1 MSSAEVQVRAGPPQ
15 HIVTRRSPRLA
26 AYLLFGGGCLLA
38 ALAMRR
44 PEPVVL
50 GVPLLLAVALALAGS
65 APPELTATGAFD
77 RDRALEGEEV
87 ELLVTVVAARA
98 VPVLEIAVT
107 PPRNLEVVE
116 KPEGLGRRLRAGE
129 PQEFRW
135 RLRCTSWS
143 GYLRAAVTVA
153 SRDALGFF
161 EHRLEPAL
169 ELPIRVYPRPDE
181 VREIVTAIDTGL
193 LSGNERSR
201 ERGDGIEFADVRPYQ
216 PGDLVR
222 RINWRATAR
231 LGEPYVN
238 EMHPERNTEVVLFL
252 DAFTQLQRGADS
264 ALDLTVRGA
273 LALARAYLRRRD
285 RVGLVVFGGT
295 LRWLRPEGG
304 DRQLYRIL
312 DALID
317 TQVVLSHAW
326 KGIDILPPRT
336 LPPRA
341 LVIAITPLLDD
352 RTTRA
357 LLDLRA
363 RRHDLAVIEISPLPF
378 AEPGPSPQQKLA
390 YRLWSMD
397 RDVVVARLQGT
408 GAAVARWDLGE
419 PLGGPLAVQAMQRAR
434 MRAAGR

>member
-1 MSSAEVQVRAGPPQ
+1 MSSVEVRVGPPQ
-15 HIVTRRSPRLA
+15 RVVTQRSPRLA
-26 AYLLFGGGCLLA
+26 AYLLLGGGCLLA

-50 GVPLLLAVALALAGS
+50 GVPLLLAVALGLAGS
-65 APPELTATGAFD
+65 APPGLSATGAFD

-87 ELLVTVVAARA
+87 ELLVTVVAERA
-98 VPVLEIAVT
+98 VSMLEVAVR
-107 PPRNLEVVE
+107 PPRNLEVLE
-116 KPEGLGRRLRAGE
+116 TPEGLGRRLGAGE
-129 PQEFRW
+129 SREFRW
-135 RLRCTSWS
+135 RLRCRTWS
-143 GYLRAAVTVA
+143 GYLTTAVTVA

-169 ELPIRVYPRPDE
+169 EFPIRVYPRPDE
-181 VREIVTAIDTGL
+181 VQQVVTAIDTGL
-193 LSGNERSR
+193 LAGNERSR
-201 ERGDGIEFADVRPYQ
+201 QRGDGIEFADVRQYQ

-252 DAFTQLQRGADS
+252 DAFTHLARGGDT

-273 LALARAYLRRRD
+273 LALARTYLRRRD
-285 RVGLVVFGGT
+285 RVGLIVFGGT

-336 LPPRA
+336 LPPRS
-341 LVIAITPLLDD
+341 LVIAISPLLDD

-378 AEPGPSPQQKLA
+378 AEPGPSPEQKLA
-390 YRLWSMD
+390 YRVWSMD
-397 RDVVVARLQGT
+397 RDVVVARLQAA

>member
-1 MSSAEVQVRAGPPQ
+1 MSSDPGMARPLSRL
-15 HIVTRRSPRLA
+15 VTQRSPRLA
-26 AYLLFGGGCLLA
+26 GYLLLGGGCLLA

-50 GVPLLLAVALALAGS
+50 GLPLLLAVALGLALS
-65 APPELTATGAFD
+65 TPPDLRATALFD
-77 RDRALEGEEV
+77 RDRALEGEEI
-87 ELLVTVVAARA
+87 ELLVTVTPERAAALVDVTLTLPRNM
-98 VPVLEIAVT
+98 EIA
-107 PPRNLEVVE
+107 EAA
-116 KPEGLGRRLRAGE
+116 EGLGRRVGAGE
-129 PQEFRW
+129 TREYRW
-135 RLRCTSWS
+135 RLRCTAWA
-143 GYLRAAVTVA
+143 GYLGAAVNVS
-153 SRDALGFF
+153 SRDPLGFF

-169 ELPIRVYPRPDE
+169 ELPVRVYPRPDE
-181 VREIVTAIDTGL
+181 VRQLVTAIDTGL

-201 ERGDGIEFADVRPYQ
+201 QRGDGIEFADVRPYA
-216 PGDLVR
+216 PGDPAR

-231 LGEPYVN
+231 LGEPQVN

-252 DAFTQLQRGADS
+252 DAFTQLQRGGDS
-264 ALDLTVRGA
+264 VLDMTVRGG

-326 KGIDILPPRT
+326 KGIDVLPPRT
-336 LPPRA
+336 LPPRS
-341 LVIAITPLLDD
+341 LVIALSPLLDD

-363 RRHDLAVIEISPLPF
+363 RRHDLAVIEISPLQF
-378 AEPGPSPQQKLA
+378 AEPGPRREEDLA
-390 YRLWSMD
+390 YRIWSMD
-397 RDVVVARLQGT
+397 REVVVARLEAA
-408 GAAVARWDLGE
+408 GAAVARWELGQ
-419 PLGGPLAVQAMQRAR
+419 PLGGPLAVQAVQRAQL
-434 MRAAGR
+434 RAAGR

>member
-1 MSSAEVQVRAGPPQ
+1 MSASPVPVQTPPRV
-15 HIVTRRSPRLA
+15 VTRRSPRLGG
-26 AYLLFGGGCLLA
+26 YLLLGGGCLLA
-38 ALAMRR
+38 ALAIRR

-50 GVPLLLAVALALAGS
+50 GLPLLLAVAVGLATS
-65 APPELTATGAFD
+65 APPGLRASAAFD
-77 RDRALEGEEV
+77 RDRALEGEEL
-87 ELLVTVVAARA
+87 ELLVTVVAAN
-98 VPVLEIAVT
+98 VVSMLEIEVR
-107 PPRNLEVVE
+107 PPRNLEIIE
-116 KPEGLGRRLRAGE
+116 SPDGLGHRLPAGE
-129 PQEFRW
+129 EREYRW
-135 RLRCTSWS
+135 RLRCTTWS
-143 GYLRAAVTVA
+143 GYLSAAVTVS

-161 EHRLEPAL
+161 EHRLEPAM
-169 ELPIRVYPRPDE
+169 EVPIRVYPRPDE
-181 VREIVTAIDTGL
+181 VREVVTAVDTGL

-201 ERGDGIEFADVRPYQ
+201 QRGDGIEFADVRPYH

-231 LGEPYVN
+231 MRVPYVN

-252 DAFTQLQRGADS
+252 DSFTHLQRGHDS

-304 DRQLYRIL
+304 ERQLYRIL

-336 LPPRA
+336 LPPRS
-341 LVIAITPLLDD
+341 LVIALSPLLDE
-352 RTTRA
+352 RSTRA

-363 RRHDLAVIEISPLPF
+363 RHHDLAVIEISPLPF
-378 AEPGPSPQQKLA
+378 AEPGATREQQLA
-390 YRLWSMD
+390 YRVWSMD
-397 RDVVVARLQGT
+397 REVVVARLQAA

-419 PLGGPLAVQAMQRAR
+419 PLGAPLAVQAMQRAR
-434 MRAAGR
+434 LRAAGR

>member
-1 MSSAEVQVRAGPPQ
+1 MSLEELPPGSPPR
-15 HIVTRRSPRLA
+15 IATRRSPRLA
-26 AYLLFGGGCLLA
+26 AYVLLGGACLLA

-50 GVPLLLAVALALAGS
+50 GVPLLLAVALGLAGA
-65 APPELTATGAFD
+65 APPALTATGTFD
-77 RDRALEGEEV
+77 RDRALEGEDV
-87 ELLVTVVAARA
+87 DLLVTVTAGRG
-98 VPVLEIAVT
+98 VPVLEVTVT
-107 PPRNLEVVE
+107 PPRNLDVVE
-116 KPEGLGRRLRAGE
+116 IPEGLGRRLGAGE
-129 PQEFRW
+129 SREYRW
-135 RLRCTSWS
+135 RLHCRSWS
-143 GYLRAAVTVA
+143 GYLSAAVTVTA
-153 SRDALGFF
+153 RDALGFF

-181 VREIVTAIDTGL
+181 VRQVIAAIDTGL

-201 ERGDGIEFADVRPYQ
+201 QRGDGIEFADVRPYQ

-252 DAFTQLQRGADS
+252 DAFTHLERGRDS

-326 KGIDILPPRT
+326 KGIDVLPPRT
-336 LPPRA
+336 LPPRS
-341 LVIAITPLLDD
+341 LVIAISPLLDD
-352 RTTRA
+352 RITRA

-378 AEPGPSPQQKLA
+378 AEPGPAPEQKLA

-397 RDVVVARLQGT
+397 RDVIVARLQAA